1 MSDPKRPKPT
11 DEPNA
16 NYREIQ
22 VKVADIDNEIDRQK
36 AQGWTLET
44 ALDNAWFSEPTRT
57 VSLVFRRN
65 ED

>member
-1 MSDPKRPKPT
+1 MSDKKRPKPT

-16 NYREIQ
+16 NYQEIQ
-22 VKVADIDNEIDRQK
+22 VKVADIDNEIDRQQ

-44 ALDNAWFSEPTRT
+44 TLGNAWFSEPTRT